1 MLYLVFLFKTNVILS
16 IFEYCEK
23 QKKNS
28 INKLTRSYKVVVSSE
43 DTFEER
49 LSFSTNKFNVFLVL
63 SLYSIILIAFTIS
76 VVFFTQIREM
86 VPGYSSSDLL
96 TQAIYLT
103 KKTDSLE
110 KELELNNTFYK
121 SIENVLSGKTEQI
134 IYKDTLALSNEKDNI
149 DFQAVLTN
157 AEDSILR
164 KYVEEEDKFNLT
176 KNELVI
182 ENKMFVSPVKGQ
194 ITQKFDPLNN
204 HFALD
209 ILVDT
214 GTPVKSILEGKVI
227 FSEWSVDTG
236 HVLIID
242 HGDDIISVYKHNSK
256 VLKTQNNFVKAGEV
270 IAYSGNQGTLST
282 GPHLHFELWKNGTPI
297 NPEPLFNFN

>member
-1 MLYLVFLFKTNVILS
+1 MNTVKNK
-16 IFEYCEK
+16 K

-110 KELELNNTFYK
+110 NELELNNSFYK

-134 IYKDTLALSNEKDNI
+134 IYKDSLAVSNEKDNI
-149 DFQAVLTN
+149 DFQALLAN

>member
-1 MLYLVFLFKTNVILS
+1 LNTVKNK
-16 IFEYCEK
+16 K

-110 KELELNNTFYK
+110 NELELNNTFYK

-134 IYKDTLALSNEKDNI
+134 IYKDTLAVSNEKDNI

>member
-1 MLYLVFLFKTNVILS
+1 MNTVKNK
-16 IFEYCEK
+16 K

-49 LSFSTNKFNVFLVL
+49 LSFSTNKLNVFLVL

-110 KELELNNTFYK
+110 NELELNNTFYK

-134 IYKDTLALSNEKDNI
+134 IYKDTLAVSNEEGNI
-149 DFQAVLTN
+149 DFQTVFTN

-242 HGDDIISVYKHNSK
+242 HGDNIISVYKHNSK

>member
-1 MLYLVFLFKTNVILS
+1 VKNK
-16 IFEYCEK
+16 K

-110 KELELNNTFYK
+110 NELELNNTFYK

-134 IYKDTLALSNEKDNI
+134 IYKDTLAVSKEKDNI
-149 DFQAVLTN
+149 DFQAVLAN

>member
-1 MLYLVFLFKTNVILS
+1 MNTVKNK
-16 IFEYCEK
+16 K

-110 KELELNNTFYK
+110 NELELNNTFYK
-121 SIENVLSGKTEQI
+121 TIENVLSGKTEQI
-134 IYKDTLALSNEKDNI
+134 IYKDTLAVSNEKDNI
-149 DFQAVLTN
+149 DFQALLAN

>member
-1 MLYLVFLFKTNVILS
+1 MNTVKNK
-16 IFEYCEK
+16 K

-49 LSFSTNKFNVFLVL
+49 LSFSTNKLNVFLVL

-110 KELELNNTFYK
+110 NELELNNTFYK

-134 IYKDTLALSNEKDNI
+134 IYKDTLVVSNEEDNI
-149 DFQAVLTN
+149 DFQIVFTN

-242 HGDDIISVYKHNSK
+242 HGDNIISVYKHNSK

>member
-1 MLYLVFLFKTNVILS
+1 MNTVKNKK
-16 IFEYCEK
+16 E
-23 QKKNS
+23 KKNY
-28 INKLTRSYKVVVSSE
+28 INKLIRSYKVVVSSE

-49 LSFSTNKFNVFLVL
+49 LSFSTNKFNVFLIL

-76 VVFFTQIREM
+76 VVFFTQLKEM

-110 KELELNNTFYK
+110 NELELNNTFYQ

-134 IYKDTLALSNEKDNI
+134 VYKDSFTVSNEIENI
-149 DFQAVLTN
+149 DLQAISAN

-164 KYVEEEDKFNLT
+164 KYVEQEDKFNLT

-182 ENKMFVSPVKGQ
+182 ENKMFVTPVKGQ

-209 ILVDT
+209 ISVDT
-214 GTPVKSILEGKVI
+214 GTPVKSILEGKII
-227 FSEWSVDTG
+227 FSEWSIDTG

-256 VLKTQNNFVKAGEV
+256 VLKTQNNYVKAGEV

>member
-1 MLYLVFLFKTNVILS
+1 MKNK
-16 IFEYCEK
+16 K

-28 INKLTRSYKVVVSSE
+28 INKLSRSYKVVVSSE

-110 KELELNNTFYK
+110 NELELNNTFYK

-134 IYKDTLALSNEKDNI
+134 IYKDTLAVSNEKDNI

-242 HGDDIISVYKHNSK
+242 HGDNIISVYKHNSK

>member
-1 MLYLVFLFKTNVILS
+1 MNTVKNK
-16 IFEYCEK
+16 K

-110 KELELNNTFYK
+110 NELELNNTFYK

-157 AEDSILR
+157 SEDSILR

-242 HGDDIISVYKHNSK
+242 HGDNIISVYKHNSK

>member
-1 MLYLVFLFKTNVILS
+1 VKNK
-16 IFEYCEK
+16 K

-110 KELELNNTFYK
+110 NELELNNTFYK

-134 IYKDTLALSNEKDNI
+134 IYKDTLAVSKEKDNI
-149 DFQAVLTN
+149 DFQAVLAN

-242 HGDDIISVYKHNSK
+242 HGDNIISVYKHNSK

>member
-1 MLYLVFLFKTNVILS
+1 MKNK
-16 IFEYCEK
+16 K

-110 KELELNNTFYK
+110 NELELNNTFYK
-121 SIENVLSGKTEQI
+121 SIENVLSGKAEQI
-134 IYKDTLALSNEKDNI
+134 IYKDTLAVSNEKDNI
-149 DFQAVLTN
+149 DFQAVLAN

-164 KYVEEEDKFNLT
+164 KYIEEEDKFNLT

-227 FSEWSVDTG
+227 FSEWSIDTG

>member
-1 MLYLVFLFKTNVILS
+1 MNTVKNK
-16 IFEYCEK
+16 K
-23 QKKNS
+23 QKTNS

-110 KELELNNTFYK
+110 NELELNNTFYK

-182 ENKMFVSPVKGQ
+182 ENKMFVNPVKGQ

>member
-1 MLYLVFLFKTNVILS
+1 MNTVKNK
-16 IFEYCEK
+16 K

-49 LSFSTNKFNVFLVL
+49 LSFSTNKFNVFLVMT
-63 SLYSIILIAFTIS
+63 LYSIILIAFTIS

-110 KELELNNTFYK
+110 NELELNNTFYK

-242 HGDDIISVYKHNSK
+242 HGDNIISVYKHNSK

>member
-1 MLYLVFLFKTNVILS
+1 MNTVKNK
-16 IFEYCEK
+16 K

-110 KELELNNTFYK
+110 NELELNNTFYK

-134 IYKDTLALSNEKDNI
+134 IYKDTLAVSKEKDNI
-149 DFQAVLTN
+149 DFQVLLANT
-157 AEDSILR
+157 EDSILR

-182 ENKMFVSPVKGQ
+182 ENKMFVRPVKGQ